1 MKGASTV
8 LLQNVCFAGVGE
20 EQGHTYFSE
29 KSLASWPGESTSMR
43 DLDLALREEQE
54 EYTEPEVEQMDSF
67 FCLARPGSFTTSSST
82 KEIDFLMGGLLAFL
96 GSAIALVLLVEF
108 G

>member
-1 MKGASTV
+1 MDEASKVV
-8 LLQNVCFAGVGE
+8 LHLFCRCRRE
-20 EQGHTYFSE
+20 KEYIYFSE
-29 KSLASWPGESTSMR
+29 KSFASWPGGLTSMR

-67 FCLARPGSFTTSSST
+67 FCLARPGSFTASSST

-96 GSAIALVLLVEF
+96 GSAIALVLLVEL